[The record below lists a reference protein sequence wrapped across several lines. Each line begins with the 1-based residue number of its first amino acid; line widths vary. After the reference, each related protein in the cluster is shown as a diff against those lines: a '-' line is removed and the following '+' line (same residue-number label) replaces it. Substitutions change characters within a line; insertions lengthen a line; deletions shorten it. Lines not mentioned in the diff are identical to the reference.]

1 MAFVIAGI
9 IIIVIDI
16 IIATSVD
23 SADPTLAMKLKYGF
37 TALST
42 IGLLLAVYPFLRTSF
57 ETSKLY
63 NDTKRLENEI
73 NSSKLLTESAAETL
87 MSEIDEH
94 NDNVNRYFDEYNL
107 WFGTPMFQHD
117 TAEYIVNTEK
127 YEIASKETENA
138 LSEETTKEHSTVPIG
153 GIVFALVIV
162 IDLSIA
168 YFCLDDI

>member
-16 IIATSVD
+16 IIAKSVD
-23 SADPTLAMKLKYGF
+23 SVDTTLAMKLGF
-37 TALST
+37 TALSM
-42 IGLLLAVYPFLRTSF
+42 IGFLLAVYPFLRTSV

-94 NDNVNRYFDEYNL
+94 NNKVNCYFDEYNL
-107 WFGTPMFQHD
+107 WFGTPMFQYD
-117 TAEYIVNTEK
+117 TAEYIVNTER
-127 YEIASKETENA
+127 YEIASKETKNA
-138 LSEETTKEHSTVPIG
+138 LSEESIITDDDITTKEHSTVIIDG
-153 GIVFALVIV
+153 KEYRLV
-162 IDLSIA
+162 SA
-168 YFCLDDI
+168 S